1 MGITLPSGLTI
12 TEAEGRILRF
22 AENEYAYY
30 DGIPS
35 TQPNHITPVDV
46 MVTNAINSNVNTADK
61 IREVHLGLAEACD
74 PILPMIPE
82 ETSLLDRLDEG
93 LLKRL
98 FEAACSVRY
107 VLLPVATKVL
117 HRKRPWLIPVLDN
130 VVLKYYLGDSGVL
143 RAQSKTEAP
152 EIGNEV
158 LKKFRCDLRSCHE
171 VLKNIT
177 EILATRGFVLSG
189 VRVLEAQI
197 RMETEPAGYYR
208 RDSLL
213 QQSR

>member
-1 MGITLPSGLTI
+1 METKGFQVQKLETPCDNGIKTTCSIREMDMGITLPSGLTI

-82 ETSLLDRLDEG
+82 ET
-93 LLKRL
+93 
-98 FEAACSVRY
+98 
-107 VLLPVATKVL
+107 T
-117 HRKRPWLIPVLDN
+117 LI
-130 VVLKYYLGDSGVL
+130 
-143 RAQSKTEAP
+143 
-152 EIGNEV
+152 
-158 LKKFRCDLRSCHE
+158 RS
-171 VLKNIT
+171 
-177 EILATRGFVLSG
+177 
-189 VRVLEAQI
+189 
-197 RMETEPAGYYR
+197 
-208 RDSLL
+208 
-213 QQSR
+213 

>member
-143 RAQSKTEAP
+143 RAQRSLSHRPVGELTNTGVGAMRLNRGWPVRLHRPLVGPQERSSTLLVPWCLGPAP
-152 EIGNEV
+152 
-158 LKKFRCDLRSCHE
+158 RR
-171 VLKNIT
+171 
-177 EILATRGFVLSG
+177 LAT
-189 VRVLEAQI
+189 A
-197 RMETEPAGYYR
+197 P
-208 RDSLL
+208 
-213 QQSR
+213 